1 MDFKTL
7 PYNSLR
13 GGHQYMFKADNN
25 YGASI
30 IQHNFS
36 YGNKEGLQELA
47 VIKYDEDDNWHI
59 VYDTPITNDVLGY
72 LTEED
77 VNETLIK
84 IADL

>member
-7 PYNSLR
+7 PHKSIN
-13 GGHQYMFKADNN
+13 GGHQYLFKADNN

-30 IQHNFS
+30 VQHSFS
-36 YGNKEGLQELA
+36 YGNNEGLWEIA
-47 VIKYDEDDNWHI
+47 VIKYDEDNNWDI

-72 LTEED
+72 LTEEE
-77 VNETLIK
+77 VNETLQK